1 MWGPRRLK
9 RNGDPCKALRRV
21 AGVMTRTRKSNRV
34 QIIERIGG
42 ARIWEHTMLILECEG
57 RHVREFHLCA
67 LDKERTHPRSKA
79 TGNRISSL
87 HVRNN
92 EWSRITCANNLRLCV
107 QSRGLGLLRRD
118 STVAFN
124 LHNNQKDEQRLDSQ

>member
-1 MWGPRRLK
+1 M
-9 RNGDPCKALRRV
+9 V
-21 AGVMTRTRKSNRV
+21 TRTKKSNRV

-79 TGNRISSL
+79 TGNRISASTL
-87 HVRNN
+87 EITSGVA
-92 EWSRITCANNLRLCV
+92 SRVQITYASAFRAE
-107 QSRGLGLLRRD
+107 D
-118 STVAFN
+118 SV
-124 LHNNQKDEQRLDSQ
+124 S